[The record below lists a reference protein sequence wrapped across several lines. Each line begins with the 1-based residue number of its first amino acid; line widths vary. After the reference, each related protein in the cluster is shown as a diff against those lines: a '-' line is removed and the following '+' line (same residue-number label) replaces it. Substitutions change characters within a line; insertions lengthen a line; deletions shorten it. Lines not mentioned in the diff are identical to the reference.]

1 MNTATNTVKNSRGVE
16 FTCPEVGMGA
26 TLCWWSDRDP
36 YTIIKVSASGKTF
49 WMQADN
55 YKRIDNNYMSE
66 IQDYEYTPNPNGV
79 VRCVRLT
86 VRGWQ
91 SNGQYVAVG
100 HRRRYYDY
108 SF

>member
-1 MNTATNTVKNSRGVE
+1 MNDTVKNKNGKE
-16 FTCPEVGMGA
+16 FRRPQVGEGA
-26 TLCWWSDRDP
+26 TLYWWSDRDP

-49 WMQADN
+49 WMQEDN
-55 YKRIDNNYMSE
+55 YKRTDNYGMSDV
-66 IQDYEYTPNPNGV
+66 QDYEYSPNPNGQI
-79 VRCVRLT
+79 RQVRLT
-86 VRGWQ
+86 VNGWQ

>member
-1 MNTATNTVKNSRGVE
+1 MSDTVKNKNGKE
-16 FTCPEVGMGA
+16 FRRPQVGEGA

-49 WMQADN
+49 WMQEDN
-55 YKRIDNNYMSE
+55 YKRTDNYGMSDV
-66 IQDYEYTPNPNGV
+66 QDYEYSPNPNGQI
-79 VRCVRLT
+79 RQVRLT
-86 VRGWQ
+86 VNGWQ